1 MEEQQ
6 EKLDFK
12 VHEESGMKYREYEV
26 EGETLR
32 VFYSDSAKRLDYEEY
47 EEYRF
52 RRQVNKYVQKQTKK
66 GRHFWP
72 SVVPTDFGYRGNTY
86 NKEKAERV
94 KQQLIEQQKEESN
107 EQSKF

>member
-1 MEEQQ
+1 MEEGQ
-6 EKLDFK
+6 LAFK
-12 VHEESGMKYREYEV
+12 VHEDSGMKYREYEV

-32 VFYSDSAKRLDYEEY
+32 VFYSDSAKRLEYEEY

-52 RRQVNKYVQKQTKK
+52 RRQVNKYMAKQTKK

-94 KQQLIEQQKEESN
+94 KQQLIEKQKEESN
-107 EQSKF
+107 E

>member
-1 MEEQQ
+1 
-6 EKLDFK
+6 LDTK

-32 VFYSDSAKRLDYEEY
+32 VFFSDSAKRLDHEEY

-52 RRQVNKYVQKQTKK
+52 RRQVNKYLNKQTMR

-72 SVVPTDFGYRGNTY
+72 SVLPTQMGYVGNTY
-86 NKEKAERV
+86 NKERAEKV
-94 KQQLIEQQKEESN
+94 KQELINKQKEE
-107 EQSKF
+107 

>member
-6 EKLDFK
+6 QESVSEL
-12 VHEESGMKYREYEV
+12 VHESGMKYREYEV

-32 VFYSDSAKRLDYEEY
+32 VFFTDSAKRLEYEEF

-52 RRQVNKYVQKQTKK
+52 RRQINKYLQKQTKK

-86 NKEKAERV
+86 NKEKAEKV
-94 KQQLIEQQKEESN
+94 KQRLIEQQKEESN
-107 EQSKF
+107 GE